1 MEKNL
6 YGYVSNITRDVDK
19 NSVLHLI
26 EEDRKQKLEMNPSS
40 AFRNRKANSVIEKN
54 NIIISI
60 LEDIK
65 AYKIKSRELNDAN
78 RKLGTFLITNCAGC
92 REEYE
97 LFKNSICLDKEGN
110 PIEKTWANYFL
121 YQDKDYCSET
131 CEFNNLKERREDEFI
146 ENYNSL
152 YDHRFKTLTEY
163 NTLGIE
169 YRVALEQKQSLLESF
184 EKIIKTHKETVAIL
198 VFKKNDIQWHINI
211 IQLSVIVVSTFI
223 TIFET
228 SQTFLEQYVNKQILT
243 IFPIVLSSY
252 IGLILAIGRFF
263 KYDDKNEKI
272 IKLIEKYSFII
283 NKFRQKSDNFEGFD
297 FKLKDMKKWEEL
309 LDRDEKDN
317 IGDILLKANEEKDLV
332 LKPKEAVFY
341 KKKYTKT
348 RLKELIEGKNFNEL
362 GDLINK
368 NEYPNMEITKLTQ
381 DIILKRNFCKYYC
394 CFLWL
399 CYDRDYVDYDKTVL
413 KNVIFFLKSNDIY
426 DKDKTDDI
434 LICDKD
440 KTLDSNQFEMNKE
453 LKALVEVMQKKIST
467 MEMEKEK
474 EKKIERIREERN
486 KEKQRKEIAKS
497 NIRSRN
503 DRMKSLR
510 TPSRSPPYRRES
522 RRYDA
527 GISTSE
533 FREGDKVEAKIPGW
547 TKYFP
552 GEITRVNSDDTYDIH
567 FDDGERKKRV
577 EANQIRFLSR
587 FAKLKAKDKRRN
599 RRRGEITDSDGY
611 HYTSS
616 SENDEDH
623 LSKSKDIF
631 MNGDKVIA
639 NIDGKFIACL
649 VDRTL
654 CRERNADGQFYYNL
668 KSTEGNR
675 YYHKVKGELIK
686 KNNQE
691 NIKLVVR
698 KKTPPRL
705 LKRYLEEFEGVIWE
719 QVKTHDT
726 LEKGLK
732 QIFLD
737 LCYDSALC
745 PRPKITGIMMINVL
759 QKNLK
764 EYDICRSDEL
774 KNVTKFIYEK
784 IEDSPLGGQL
794 VYEDFEKYFKNT
806 FKQRII
812 DFKKTGFVDDCV
824 IDISSNVIT
833 DISGNSLV

>member
-1 MEKNL
+1 MPLKMEKNL

-719 QVKTHDT
+719 QVKTH
-726 LEKGLK
+726 
-732 QIFLD
+732 
-737 LCYDSALC
+737 
-745 PRPKITGIMMINVL
+745 
-759 QKNLK
+759 
-764 EYDICRSDEL
+764 
-774 KNVTKFIYEK
+774 
-784 IEDSPLGGQL
+784 
-794 VYEDFEKYFKNT
+794 
-806 FKQRII
+806 
-812 DFKKTGFVDDCV
+812 
-824 IDISSNVIT
+824 
-833 DISGNSLV
+833 